1 MIKVISFDCDG
12 TLIDGNF
19 NNYVW
24 YEEIPKL
31 YAEKYKMS
39 FDEAYKIIK
48 SEYDE
53 YERKKDIRWGNP
65 SYWIRKYKLNTTLE
79 DVVKKEKI
87 KIFDDVDILEQLKER
102 YILIVF
108 SVCSKD
114 YLDIKLITGGLER
127 YFEKTFSMVTD
138 FKDEN
143 SLSKTSNAFRK
154 ICKNLGVQPYEIVH
168 IGDSVDWD
176 YKPAKEANIKALL
189 IDRDNKYSNQD
200 INKIRSLREL
210 KNIL

>member
-65 SYWIRKYKLNTTLE
+65 TYWIEKYKLNTTLE

-87 KIFDDVDILEQLKER
+87 KIFEDVDILEQLKER
-102 YILIVF
+102 YRLIVF

-200 INKIRSLREL
+200 INKMRSLREL